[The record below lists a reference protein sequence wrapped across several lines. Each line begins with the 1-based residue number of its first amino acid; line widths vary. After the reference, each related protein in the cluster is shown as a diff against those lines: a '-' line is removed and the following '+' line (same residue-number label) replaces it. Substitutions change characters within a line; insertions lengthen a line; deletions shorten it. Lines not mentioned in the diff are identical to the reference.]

1 MHFSSRQCFGSI
13 FTFPAWEVKSI
24 LILDFRFWILDW
36 PFGRIGFV
44 QRSVQ
49 NLKSKIQNRTM
60 LLYVLIGLCL
70 SLAGVAGLQLMYM
83 FYLDRLDRHR
93 KRHVHQLEAECRR
106 LTNLLAEAE
115 RELKIKTELIS
126 VAYPEFED
134 EEAWADVI
142 EDR

>member
-1 MHFSSRQCFGSI
+1 
-13 FTFPAWEVKSI
+13 
-24 LILDFRFWILDW
+24 
-36 PFGRIGFV
+36 
-44 QRSVQ
+44 
-49 NLKSKIQNRTM
+49 M

-83 FYLDRLDRHR
+83 FYLDRLDKQR

-106 LTNLLAEAE
+106 LANLLAEAE
-115 RELKIKTELIS
+115 QEIKVKNDLIA

-142 EDR
+142 EER